1 MGVRDRLRSMSRD
14 ISELD
19 AERLTGRFAPLGLV
33 HLADAPPRTRVTV
46 CGEVERITLKPRA
59 GAPAMEIVIDDGTA
73 EATVIFSGRPAVR
86 GIGHG
91 RCVIVEGVAFEERGR
106 LVFLNPSY
114 TLLPAPGH

>member
-1 MGVRDRLRSMSRD
+1 MGVRDRLRAMSRV
-14 ISELD
+14 IVEID
-19 AERLTGRFAPLGLV
+19 AERLTGRFAPLGLA
-33 HLADAPPRTRVTV
+33 HLADAPPRTRVKV
-46 CGEVERITLKPRA
+46 CGEVKRITLKPRA

-91 RCVIVEGVAFEERGR
+91 RCVVVEGVAFEDRGR

-114 TLLPAPGH
+114 TLLPSPAH

>member
-1 MGVRDRLRSMSRD
+1 MGIRGRIRSMSRD
-14 ISELD
+14 IGELD
-19 AERLTGRFAPLGLV
+19 AERLTERFAPLGLV
-33 HLADAPPRTRVTV
+33 HLADALPRTRVTV

-91 RCVIVEGVAFEERGR
+91 RCVVVEGVAFEERGR